1 MATELKKIELQ
12 PVQLS
17 IEPKTRFL
25 VVKQG
30 NNTVKLTRDS
40 VIGMKKLRE
49 GKMEDNVYTSTLTP
63 RNRFTVAE
71 NGSITIV
78 CKDDYEDNVV
88 FIANHKKLD
97 DLQRIQ
103 DYVDKNR
110 SRIAWER
117 EFKGRW

>member
-1 MATELKKIELQ
+1 MAELKKIELN

-17 IEPKTRFL
+17 IEPTTRLL

-30 NNTVKLTRDS
+30 DNEIKLTRDS

-49 GKMEDNVYTSTLTP
+49 GKFEGDVYTSSLLP
-63 RNRFTVAE
+63 RNRFKMAE
-71 NGSITIV
+71 NGSITIT

-97 DLQRIQ
+97 DYQRIQ
-103 DYVDKNR
+103 DFVDKNR
-110 SRIAWER
+110 ARIAWDR
-117 EFKGRW
+117 EFKRRF